1 MTVTAKRGPIYD
13 PEIQNH
19 TFSPEDL
26 EKARKDY
33 AQLEKEAPGFQAV
46 LDQGVKAEGL
56 EVINLIMAK
65 QALSLYQEMQRELM
79 PLQCMQDLLVNG
91 TSQSLK
97 PDDKQLV
104 SLRFMKALFKMGRST
119 PLLPNDL
126 PAIQG
131 IMAEF
136 SKISIH
142 LIYPD
147 DHFSELDDWM
157 KEIVECQ
164 RLFRH
169 FLPAVELEEGDSKG
183 FLWTIMK
190 DNQPRGYLFGTM
202 HALKTKEA
210 IAATRLC
217 HEIYMK
223 LTRCAILCTE
233 LKLTGKT
240 AMGESVENKL
250 LEFARSYG
258 IVNFGLDDEGREDNV
273 DMEFL
278 MGWSI
283 VQEMEFTDEDVKRN
297 PQLKIIKEANDKA
310 REFQNRAGVTYREG
324 NREAFRAS
332 YQLPQPDEVEKKR
345 QDALIRKTDACL
357 QSLEKAAIPGE
368 PIPLG
373 FFAYGSAHMLDAGY
387 PKTLV
392 QGLRDLGYEVQPAG

>member
-190 DNQPRGYLFGTM
+190 TINP
-202 HALKTKEA
+202 EA
-210 IAATRLC
+210 ICLARCMLLKQKRPSLLLDCAT
-217 HEIYMK
+217 K
-223 LTRCAILCTE
+223 ST
-233 LKLTGKT
+233 
-240 AMGESVENKL
+240 
-250 LEFARSYG
+250 
-258 IVNFGLDDEGREDNV
+258 
-273 DMEFL
+273 
-278 MGWSI
+278 
-283 VQEMEFTDEDVKRN
+283 
-297 PQLKIIKEANDKA
+297 
-310 REFQNRAGVTYREG
+310 
-324 NREAFRAS
+324 
-332 YQLPQPDEVEKKR
+332 
-345 QDALIRKTDACL
+345 
-357 QSLEKAAIPGE
+357 
-368 PIPLG
+368 
-373 FFAYGSAHMLDAGY
+373 
-387 PKTLV
+387 
-392 QGLRDLGYEVQPAG
+392 